1 MYKKMLIPILG
12 ISFIFAGCSADNT
25 AAPEK
30 QNKSQVED
38 NKSKSDAKIEN
49 ATIEN
54 GKDNVL
60 EVKAK
65 ATGKGVEYAYYV
77 YKGEDIIKK
86 VYYTSNT
93 SFKYKAKEP
102 GEYKVTVFVQDK
114 TGKRISKD
122 TDTVTIN

>member
-38 NKSKSDAKIEN
+38 NKSKSDAKIKN
-49 ATIEN
+49 VTIEN

-60 EVKAK
+60 EVTAK

-77 YKGEDIIKK
+77 YKGEDIVKK
-86 VYYTSNT
+86 FIILLTLVSNT
-93 SFKYKAKEP
+93 KLKSQESIRSLSLYKITQGNAYLKIQ
-102 GEYKVTVFVQDK
+102 TQLL
-114 TGKRISKD
+114 
-122 TDTVTIN
+122 